1 MSWNT
6 SIQINKLYQ
15 AYLSLSTT
23 ALTNPMIANLNMAS
37 FNINNVNTI
46 NATSGSALT
55 LSADASQGITINTKV
70 QIPNYPLVITNN
82 TANDSLQVSDATG
95 DTTIFRIDNNGNVGI
110 KANPSASLTGHA
122 LNVYGN
128 GNFTGHI
135 NVPTQALGTNDTTVA
150 TTAFVLAN
158 GGGGASQ
165 ISTFDFFRP
174 LFPTNFKESIIFNAS
189 STTITNTS
197 IDAQLDGLPDHPQY
211 ISYGAS
217 IPNLYVAGG
226 RGTVNTLAVS
236 ADGINW
242 QGLRNTVFSTGGYG
256 VAYSGSR
263 WVAVGEGTNQIAWS
277 DNPLNGWN
285 PVGAGLFTV
294 HGRCV
299 FFTGTRW
306 LAGGQSTASTLAY
319 STDSTATSWVGLGR
333 TTFFN
338 EVFAFASNGEI
349 IIAGGGATTNN
360 LAYSYDGGITWTGL
374 GMLIADNAC
383 KALVWD
389 GQKFVAQFQVLAT
402 GATMGYSY
410 NGITWFPTTSPPFDI
425 EGTGLVWNN
434 QVMIATG
441 SHTAGS
447 PSLSYS
453 QDGQNWNSLATTFS
467 YGNAVAW
474 SGSLFIV
481 CGTSASVGGDTILY
495 SRDGQSWSG
504 ASAVLDLEANC
515 VAFNSER
522 PNRITFPV
530 NTVVLGG
537 ALTNT
542 LSYSTNNGV
551 SWKNVGATI
560 FSTQTYGLAYGNGKF
575 VGFGQGGN
583 TLAYSYNGKHWIG
596 NGFAIFT
603 SSGRGGVYSSVAN
616 RWVGVGGGLNSIA
629 DSVDGITWSGQG
641 TALMTTGLAVGYG
654 AGYFVVGGQGGSN
667 TIAYST
673 TGTAFSGAGA
683 TVFTGSCRAVA
694 HNGTRFAL
702 GGSGGASLATSD
714 DGTTFTAV
722 AGSTTL
728 ITTVNGMAW
737 NGSIFLA
744 CGSGANVFVS
754 SPDGL
759 TWSGLGGSSV
769 FATTGNEVIWIGNKW
784 IAVGTS
790 GAGGTTVAIST
801 DATATSWIIP
811 AQTQFGS
818 TGLAGA
824 WNGVSG
830 SAIIPSTSIT
840 LNSTNN
846 KKLDVIT
853 APYGNNGYNNITMTV
868 KG

>member
-1 MSWNT
+1 MSWNI
-6 SIQINKLYQ
+6 SIQLAKLIK
-15 AYLSLSTT
+15 AYNSLATT
-23 ALTNPMIANLNMAS
+23 ALTNPMVANLNMNN
-37 FNINNVNTI
+37 FNINNANTI
-46 NATSGSALT
+46 TAIAGSPLI

-82 TANDSLQVSDATG
+82 TANDSLQVYDATG
-95 DTTIFRIDNNGNVGI
+95 DTTIFRVDHNGNVGI
-110 KANPSASLTGHA
+110 KKDPSASLAGHA
-122 LNVYGN
+122 LNVN
-128 GNFTGHI
+128 GNATFTGHI
-135 NVPTQALGTNDTTVA
+135 NCPTQPLGTNDTTVA

-158 GGGGASQ
+158 GGGGSSSQ

-189 STTITNTS
+189 TTTITNAS

-211 ISYGAS
+211 ISYGAT
-217 IPNLYVAGG
+217 IPNVYVAVGQ
-226 RGTVNTLAVS
+226 GTVNTIAIS
-236 ADGINW
+236 ADGENW
-242 QGLRNTVFSTGGYG
+242 QGLRNTVFSTAGYG
-256 VAYSGSR
+256 VAYGGNR
-263 WVAVGEGTNQIAWS
+263 FVACGEGTNQVAWS

-285 PVGAGLFTV
+285 PTATGIFSV
-294 HGRCV
+294 HGRCA

-306 LAGGQSTASTLAY
+306 LIGGQGTNTMAY
-319 STDSTATSWVGLGR
+319 STDATATSWVGLG
-333 TTFFN
+333 TTPFFN
-338 EVFAFASNGEI
+338 EVYAFASNGEI

-374 GMLIADNAC
+374 GILISDYAC
-383 KALVWD
+383 KGLVWD
-389 GQKFVAQFQVLAT
+389 GSKFIGQFSVLAI

-410 NGITWFPTTSPPFDI
+410 DGITWSPTVLPPYDI
-425 EGTGLVWNN
+425 EGDGIAYNN
-434 QVMIATG
+434 QVYVAVG
-441 SHTAGS
+441 AHTSNIPAVAV
-447 PSLSYS
+447 S
-453 QDGQNWNSLATTFS
+453 QDGVNWNSSSTKLTT
-467 YGNAVAW
+467 GRGICW
-474 SGSLFIV
+474 SGSLWIAIGDNV
-481 CGTSASVGGDTILY
+481 TVAGDTIAW
-495 SRDGQSWSG
+495 SRDGQNFNSVSG
-504 ASAVLDLEANC
+504 IFDQAGYG

-542 LSYSTNNGV
+542 LSYSTDNGV

-560 FSTQTYGLAYGNGKF
+560 FTTQTYGVAFGNGKF

-583 TLAYSYNGKHWIG
+583 TLAYSYNGKHWLG
-596 NGFAIFT
+596 NGFATFT
-603 SSGRGGVYSSVAN
+603 SSGRGGVYSSVAG
-616 RWVGVGGGLNSIA
+616 RWVGVGNGGNSIA
-629 DSVDGITWSGQG
+629 DSVDGITWTGQG
-641 TALMTTGLAVGYG
+641 TALMTLGLAVGYG
-654 AGYFVVGGQGGSN
+654 NGYFVVGGSGTN

-673 TGTAFSGAGA
+673 TGTSFSGAGA

-702 GGSGGASLATSD
+702 GGTGGASLATSD
-714 DGTTFTAV
+714 DGFTFTAV

-744 CGSGANVFVS
+744 TGSGTNVFVS

-759 TWSGLGGSSV
+759 TWTGLGGSSV
-769 FATTGNEVIWIGNKW
+769 FSSAGNEVIWIGNKW
-784 IAVGTS
+784 IAVGNS
-790 GAGGTTVAIST
+790 GGGGTTVAIST
-801 DATATSWIIP
+801 DATGSSWIIP

-818 TGLAGA
+818 SGIGGA

-830 SAIIPSTSIT
+830 NAIIPSTSIT

-846 KKLDVIT
+846 KKLDVIS
-853 APYGNNGYNNITMTV
+853 APYGNIGYNNLTMTV

>member
-1 MSWNT
+1 MSWNI
-6 SIQINKLYQ
+6 SIQLAKLIK
-15 AYLSLSTT
+15 AYNSLATT
-23 ALTNPMIANLNMAS
+23 ALTNPMVANLNMNN
-37 FNINNVNTI
+37 FNITNANTI
-46 NATSGSALT
+46 TAIAGSPLI
-55 LSADASQGITINTKV
+55 LSADASQGVTINTKV

-82 TANDSLQVSDATG
+82 TANDSLQVYDATG
-95 DTTIFRIDNNGNVGI
+95 DTTIFRVDNNGNVGI
-110 KANPSASLTGHA
+110 KANPSASLVGHA
-122 LNVYGN
+122 LNVFGN
-128 GNFTGHI
+128 ATVSGHI
-135 NVPTQALGTNDTTVA
+135 NVPTQPLGTNDTTVA

-189 STTITNTS
+189 STTITNVS

-217 IPNLYVAGG
+217 IPNVYVAVGQ
-226 RGTVNTLAVS
+226 GTVNTLAVS

-242 QGLRNTVFSTGGYG
+242 QGLRNTIFSTAGYG
-256 VAYSGSR
+256 VAYGGNR
-263 WVAVGEGTNQIAWS
+263 FVAVGEGTNQVAWS
-277 DNPLNGWN
+277 ENGFIWN
-285 PVGAGLFTV
+285 PVGAGLFSV
-294 HGRCV
+294 HGRCA

-306 LAGGQSTASTLAY
+306 LIGGQSTVSTLAY
-319 STDSTATSWVGLGR
+319 STDATATSWVGLGR
-333 TTFFN
+333 TIFFN
-338 EVFAFASNGEI
+338 EVYAFASNGEVV
-349 IIAGGGATTNN
+349 IAGGAGTANN
-360 LAYSYDGGITWTGL
+360 LAYSYDGGVSWTGL
-374 GMLIADNAC
+374 GILISDYAC
-383 KALVWD
+383 KGLVWD
-389 GQKFVAQFQVLAT
+389 GQKFIGQFQILST
-402 GATMGYSY
+402 GANMGYSY
-410 NGITWFPTTSPPFDI
+410 DGITWVPTASPPFDI
-425 EGTGLVWNN
+425 EGNGIVYNNQIYVAVGGHTSNTPSIAVSIDGVNWNTAITTLTTGRGLV
-434 QVMIATG
+434 
-441 SHTAGS
+441 
-447 PSLSYS
+447 
-453 QDGQNWNSLATTFS
+453 
-467 YGNAVAW
+467 W
-474 SGSLFIV
+474 SGSLWV
-481 CGTSASVGGDTILY
+481 VVGDNASVPTDTLVY
-495 SRDGQSWSG
+495 SRDGG
-504 ASAVLDLEANC
+504 NYTSATGIFDQVGYG
-515 VAFNSER
+515 VAFNSDR

-537 ALTNT
+537 ALSNT

-596 NGFAIFT
+596 NGFATFT
-603 SSGRGGVYSSVAN
+603 LNGRGGVYSSVAG
-616 RWVGVGGGLNSIA
+616 RWIGVGNGTNSIA

-641 TALMTTGLAVGYG
+641 NALMTTGLAVAYG
-654 AGYFVVGGQGGSN
+654 NGYFVVGGQGGSN

-673 TGTAFSGAGA
+673 TGTSFTGAGA

-714 DGTTFTAV
+714 NGTTFTAV

-737 NGSIFLA
+737 NGTIFLA
-744 CGSGANVFVS
+744 TGSGTNVFVS

-759 TWSGLGGSSV
+759 TWTGLGGSSV
-769 FATTGNEVIWIGNKW
+769 FSTAGNEVIWIGNKW

-811 AQTQFGS
+811 AQTQFAS
-818 TGLAGA
+818 TGLSGA

-830 SAIIPSTSIT
+830 SAIIPTTSIT

-853 APYGNNGYNNITMTV
+853 APYGNNGYNNLVMTV

>member
-1 MSWNT
+1 MSWNI
-6 SIQINKLYQ
+6 SIQLAKLIK
-15 AYLSLSTT
+15 AYNSLATT
-23 ALTNPMIANLNMAS
+23 ALTNPMIANLNMNN
-37 FNINNVNTI
+37 FNITNANTI
-46 NATSGSALT
+46 TAIAGSPLT

-70 QIPNYPLVITNN
+70 QIPNYPLVITND
-82 TANDSLQVSDATG
+82 TANDSLQVYDATG
-95 DTTIFRIDNNGNVGI
+95 DTTIFRVDNNGNVGI

-135 NVPTQALGTNDTTVA
+135 NVPTQPLGTNDTTVA

-158 GGGGASQ
+158 GGGGGSSQ
-165 ISTFDFFRP
+165 IISFDFFKP
-174 LFPTNFKESIIFNAS
+174 LFPTNFRESVIFNAS
-189 STTITNTS
+189 TTTITNTS
-197 IDAQLDGLPDHPQY
+197 IDAQLDGLPDYPQY

-217 IPNLYVAGG
+217 TPNVYVAVGQG
-226 RGTVNTLAVS
+226 SVNTLAVS

-242 QGLRNTVFSTGGYG
+242 QGLQKTIFSTGGYN
-256 VAYSGSR
+256 VAYGGNR
-263 WVAVGEGTNQIAWS
+263 FVAVGEGTNQVAWS
-277 DNPLNGWN
+277 TDGFVWN
-285 PVGAGLFTV
+285 PTASGIFSV
-294 HGRCV
+294 HGRCA

-306 LAGGQSTASTLAY
+306 LIGGQGTTNTLAY
-319 STDSTATSWVGLGR
+319 STDATATSWVALAR
-333 TTFFN
+333 TPFFN

-349 IIAGGGATTNN
+349 IIAGGGITTDN
-360 LAYSYDGGITWTGL
+360 LAYSYDGGLSWTGL
-374 GMLIADNAC
+374 GILVSDSVC
-383 KALVWD
+383 KGLVWD
-389 GQKFVAQFQVLAT
+389 GTKFVGQFQKIST

-410 NGITWFPTTSPPFDI
+410 DGITWFPTTSPPFDI
-425 EGTGLVWNN
+425 EGDGIVWNN
-434 QVMIATG
+434 QVMVAMG
-441 SHTAGS
+441 AHTTNNPALAVS
-447 PSLSYS
+447 T
-453 QDGQNWNSLATTFS
+453 DGQNWNSIGTPFTTG
-467 YGNAVAW
+467 YGVCW
-474 SGSLFIV
+474 SGSLWV
-481 CGTSASVGGDTILY
+481 ASGVGASASETLLY
-495 SRDGQSWSG
+495 SRDGSSWSVSG
-504 ASAVLDLEANC
+504 NSVFDSVGYG
-515 VAFNSER
+515 VAFNLER

-551 SWKNVGATI
+551 SWKNVGATV
-560 FSTQTYGLAYGNGKF
+560 FTTQTYGVAYGNGKF

-596 NGFAIFT
+596 IGFAIFT
-603 SSGRGGVYSSVAN
+603 SNGRGGVYSSVAG
-616 RWVGVGGGLNSIA
+616 RWVGVGSGGNSIA
-629 DSVDGITWSGQG
+629 DSVNGITWSGQG
-641 TALMTTGLAVGYG
+641 TGLMTTGLVVGYG
-654 AGYFVVGGQGGSN
+654 NGYFVVGGQGGSN

-673 TGTAFSGAGA
+673 TGTAFTGAGA

-714 DGTTFTAV
+714 NGTTFTAV

-759 TWSGLGGSSV
+759 TWTGLGGSSV
-769 FATTGNEVIWIGNKW
+769 FSSAGNEVIWIGNKW
-784 IAVGTS
+784 VAVGSS

-801 DATATSWIIP
+801 DATGTSWIVP
-811 AQTQFGS
+811 AQTQFTS

-824 WNGVSG
+824 WNGISG

-853 APYGNNGYNNITMTV
+853 APYGNNGYNSITMTV

>member
-1 MSWNT
+1 MSWNS
-6 SIQINKLYQ
+6 SIQFNRLYQ

-23 ALTNPMIANLNMAS
+23 ALTNPMIASLNMNN
-37 FNINNVNTI
+37 FNITNANTI
-46 NATSGSALT
+46 SAVSGATLT

-95 DTTIFRIDNNGNVGI
+95 DTTIFRIDQNGNVGI
-110 KANPSASLTGHA
+110 KANPSASLVGHA

-135 NVPTQALGTNDTTVA
+135 NTITQPLGTNDTTVA

-158 GGGGASQ
+158 AGGVPSQ

-174 LFPTNFKESIIFNAS
+174 LFPTNFKESVIFNAS
-189 STTITNTS
+189 STTITGSS
-197 IDAQLDGLPDHPQY
+197 IDAQLDGLPAHPQY
-211 ISYGAS
+211 ISYGATA
-217 IPNLYVAGG
+217 PNLYVAVGQ
-226 RGTVNTLAVS
+226 GTVNTIAIS
-236 ADGINW
+236 GDGENW
-242 QGLRNTVFSTGGYG
+242 QGLQKTVFSTAGYG
-256 VAYSGSR
+256 VAFGGSR

-277 DNPLNGWN
+277 DNPFNGWN
-285 PVGAGLFTV
+285 PVGAGLFDV
-294 HGRCV
+294 HARCV

-306 LAGGQSTASTLAY
+306 LVGGQGTTNTMAY
-319 STDSTATSWVGLGR
+319 STDATATSWVGLGR

-338 EVFAFASNGEI
+338 EVYAFASNGEI
-349 IIAGGGATTNN
+349 IIAGGGANN
-360 LAYSYDGGITWTGL
+360 TLAYSFDGGLTWTGL
-374 GMLIADNAC
+374 GMLVSDYAC
-383 KALVWD
+383 KALTWD
-389 GQKFVAQFQVLAT
+389 GEMFYAQFSILST
-402 GATMGYSY
+402 GSTMARSF
-410 NGITWFPTTSPPFDI
+410 NGINWAPQTGPFDI
-425 EGTGLVWNN
+425 EGDGIAYNN
-434 QVMIATG
+434 QVYIAVG
-441 SHTAGS
+441 SHTSNTPAIS
-447 PSLSYS
+447 VS
-453 QDGQNWNSLATTFS
+453 QDGVNWNTSTTSLTT
-467 YGNAVAW
+467 GRAVVW
-474 SGSLFIV
+474 SGSLWV
-481 CGTSASVGGDTILY
+481 VLGDNTSAAGDTLVY
-495 SRDGQSWSG
+495 SRDGQ
-504 ASAVLDLEANC
+504 AFYSAPDIFNQAGYG

-551 SWKNVGATI
+551 SWENVGATV
-560 FSTQTYGLAYGNGKF
+560 FTTFTNGLAYGNGKF

-583 TLAYSYNGKHWIG
+583 TLAYSYNGKTWIG
-596 NGFAIFT
+596 NGFTTFT
-603 SSGRGGVYSSVAN
+603 GSGRGGVYSSVAG
-616 RWVGVGGGLNSIA
+616 RWVGVGTGGNSIA
-629 DSVDGITWSGQG
+629 DSVDGITWTGQG
-641 TALMTTGLAVGYG
+641 NALMTTGLAVGYG
-654 AGYFVVGGQGGSN
+654 NGYFVVGGSGSN
-667 TIAYST
+667 TLAYST
-673 TGTAFSGAGA
+673 TGTAFSAGGA
-683 TVFTGSCRAVA
+683 TVFTSSCRAVA

-702 GGSGGASLATSD
+702 GGTGGASLATSD
-714 DGTTFTAV
+714 DGFTFTAV

-769 FATTGNEVIWIGNKW
+769 FSSAGNEVIWIGNKW

-801 DATATSWIIP
+801 DATGSSWIIP

-818 TGLAGA
+818 SGISGA

-830 SAIIPSTSIT
+830 NAIIPSTSIT

-853 APYGNNGYNNITMTV
+853 APYGVKGFNNISMTV

>member
-1 MSWNT
+1 MSWNI
-6 SIQINKLYQ
+6 SIQLAKLIK
-15 AYLSLSTT
+15 AYNSLATT
-23 ALTNPMIANLNMAS
+23 ALTNPMVANLNMNN
-37 FNINNVNTI
+37 FNINNANTI
-46 NATSGSALT
+46 NAIAGSPLI

-82 TANDSLQVSDATG
+82 TANDSLQVYDATG
-95 DTTIFRIDNNGNVGI
+95 DTTIFRVDNNGNIGI
-110 KANPSASLTGHA
+110 KANPSASLVGHA
-122 LNVYGN
+122 LNVFGN
-128 GNFTGHI
+128 ATVSGHI
-135 NVPTQALGTNDTTVA
+135 NVPTQPLGTNDTTVA

-174 LFPTNFKESIIFNAS
+174 LFPTNFKESVIFNAS
-189 STTITNTS
+189 TTTITNAS
-197 IDAQLDGLPDHPQY
+197 IDAQLDGLPSHPQY
-211 ISYGAS
+211 ISYGAT
-217 IPNLYVAGG
+217 IPNLYVAVGQ
-226 RGTVNTLAVS
+226 GTVNTIAIS
-236 ADGINW
+236 ADGENW
-242 QGLRNTVFSTGGYG
+242 QGLRNTVFTTAGYG
-256 VAYSGSR
+256 VAFGGSR
-263 WVAVGEGTNQIAWS
+263 WVACGEGTNQIAWS

-285 PVGAGLFTV
+285 PVGAGLFDV
-294 HGRCV
+294 HARCV

-306 LAGGQSTASTLAY
+306 LVGGQGTTNTMAY
-319 STDSTATSWVGLGR
+319 STDATATSWVGLGR

-338 EVFAFASNGEI
+338 EVYAFASNGEI

-360 LAYSYDGGITWTGL
+360 LAYSYDGGLTWTGL
-374 GMLIADNAC
+374 GFLVSDGPC
-383 KALVWD
+383 KALTWD
-389 GQKFVAQFQVLAT
+389 GEMFYAQFQVVST
-402 GATMGYSY
+402 GSTMARSS
-410 NGITWFPTTSPPFDI
+410 NGISWAPQTGPFDI
-425 EGTGLVWNN
+425 EGEGIAYNN
-434 QVMIATG
+434 QIYIAVG
-441 SHTAGS
+441 SHTSNTPAIS
-447 PSLSYS
+447 VS
-453 QDGQNWNSLATTFS
+453 QDGVNWNTSSTTLTTGRS
-467 YGNAVAW
+467 VVW
-474 SGSLFIV
+474 SGSLWV
-481 CGTSASVGGDTILY
+481 VLGDNTSVPADTLVF
-495 SRDGQSWSG
+495 SRDGQIFY
-504 ASAVLDLEANC
+504 SAPGIFDQAGYG

-551 SWKNVGATI
+551 SWENVGATV
-560 FSTQTYGLAYGNGKF
+560 FTTQVYGLAYGNGKF

-596 NGFAIFT
+596 LGFATF
-603 SSGRGGVYSSVAN
+603 SLNGRGGVYSSVAG
-616 RWVGVGGGLNSIA
+616 RWIGVGGGTNSIA
-629 DSVDGITWSGQG
+629 DSVDGITWAGQG
-641 TALMTTGLAVGYG
+641 TALMTTGLAVAYG
-654 AGYFVVGGQGGSN
+654 NGYFVVGGQGGSN

-714 DGTTFTAV
+714 DGFTFNAV

-728 ITTVNGMAW
+728 ITSVNGMAW

-744 CGSGANVFVS
+744 TGSGANVFVS

-769 FATTGNEVIWIGNKW
+769 FSTAGNEVIWIGNKW
-784 IAVGTS
+784 IAVGSS

-801 DATATSWIIP
+801 DATGSSWIVP

-818 TGLAGA
+818 SGLSGA

-830 SAIIPSTSIT
+830 SAVIPTTSIT
-840 LNSTNN
+840 LNSTNQ

-853 APYGNNGYNNITMTV
+853 APYGVKGFNNITMTV